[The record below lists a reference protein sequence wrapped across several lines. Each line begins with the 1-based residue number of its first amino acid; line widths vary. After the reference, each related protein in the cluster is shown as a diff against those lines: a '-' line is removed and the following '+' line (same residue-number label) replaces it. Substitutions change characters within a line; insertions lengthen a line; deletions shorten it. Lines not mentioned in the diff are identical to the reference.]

1 MKIFHF
7 EARLWLPR
15 PRNEVFEFF
24 SNAINLEELTPSSL
38 RFHVLTPTPIRVQ
51 QDLEIDYRLKIRG
64 IPVRWRSKI
73 TVWDPPNSFVD
84 EQVRGPYRLWIHEH
98 RFTEQEGGTI
108 CEDSLQYAPSAARS
122 STNCSWPVK
131 SPKFSPIDPSVFSIS
146 SRTSWRL
153 LHSDRPLP
161 RPSADNSLKHV
172 PASPFSQPTSPTII
186 SKTAGRFFSPLR
198 SCEAFRRLRE
208 SIGGETESQPGRS
221 SRHDR
226 LPQNERPRVRWHGP
240 R

>member
-73 TVWDPPNSFVD
+73 TVWDPPNRFVD

-108 CEDSLQYAPSAARS
+108 CEDSLQYAPLGGTLINKLFVAREVS
-122 STNCSWPVK
+122 QIFAYRSQRLQHLFPNELAP
-131 SPKFSPIDPSVFSIS
+131 PSF
-146 SRTSWRL
+146 
-153 LHSDRPLP
+153 
-161 RPSADNSLKHV
+161 
-172 PASPFSQPTSPTII
+172 
-186 SKTAGRFFSPLR
+186 
-198 SCEAFRRLRE
+198 
-208 SIGGETESQPGRS
+208 
-221 SRHDR
+221 
-226 LPQNERPRVRWHGP
+226 
-240 R
+240 